1 MLTLA
6 QASKY
11 FDRTAACD
19 VATGAT
25 LFLCQVDP
33 YSDSMRDSNTAY
45 RRIMSV
51 APGTTIPASKTL
63 KIFGRVWIVGDSE
76 IDGQSVQ
83 HREKYVLHPADYSF
97 AYMPLSDYVSGNAGN
112 TAWGSLEWLKDG
124 KEEASSSRVVPLYS
138 AYCSTAVPLS
148 EFNIISVG
156 SKGYILSTPHL
167 QASGMQTATCLQ
179 LEHAVADATLST
191 RVYDPVQ
198 GKYTSSASTTVKCQ
212 RVRWQS
218 LYLYGSQGDAKYQEG
233 DCSLAFPAG
242 TTLATKDSVTLAG
255 KVWNV
260 LAVESIGGAVV
271 AHGRP
276 G

>member
-1 MLTLA
+1 VLTLA
-6 QASKY
+6 AASGY

-25 LFLCQVDP
+25 LFVCQVDP

-51 APGTTIPASKTL
+51 KPGTVMPASKTL
-63 KIFGRVWIVGDSE
+63 KIFGRVWIIGDSE
-76 IDGQSVQ
+76 IDGQSIQ
-83 HREKYVLHPADYSF
+83 HREKYVLHPADYQFS
-97 AYMPLSDYVSGNAGN
+97 YTTLSNYVSGTAGS
-112 TAWGSLEWLKDG
+112 TAWVSLEWLKDG
-124 KEEASSSRVVPLYS
+124 KEEASSSRVVPLYT
-138 AYCSTAVPLS
+138 AYCSSVVPLS
-148 EFNIISVG
+148 EFSIISVG
-156 SKGYILSTPHL
+156 SKGYILSTPHP
-167 QASGMQTATCLQ
+167 QASGVQSATCLQ
-179 LEHAVADATLST
+179 LEHAVADATLAT

-198 GKYTSSASTTVKCQ
+198 GKYSTSVPTTVKCQ

-233 DCSLAFPAG
+233 DCSLAFPTG
-242 TTLATKDSVTLAG
+242 TTLATKDTVTLAG

-260 LAVESIGGAVV
+260 LAVETIGGAVV